1 MKEFLKGLFAVGTMT
16 FVLVGCTSSPKHHT
30 SGTQPGQRIHIPQE
44 QVTLDRAIQ
53 PKVMPTSYRNW
64 LMQGEN
70 QARSREYE
78 RFLEQNGSGN
88 IIPSFE
94 LFKTARAWD
103 QCGKSE
109 YMIPNQEL

>member
-1 MKEFLKGLFAVGTMT
+1 M
-16 FVLVGCTSSPKHHT
+16 
-30 SGTQPGQRIHIPQE
+30 
-44 QVTLDRAIQ
+44 Q

-109 YMIPNQEL
+109 EIQIKNYGVISWQR